1 MNAEKHAGAVPGD
14 KPRGPSRRS
23 ARSTAFQVLYSLHF
37 APVEHEI
44 DLRRAFHESP
54 DVRDLREKLDGEPN
68 AHNDEEPK
76 SKGKKETRTLPPL
89 PKEPEG
95 FAWELVLG
103 VWKEHKN
110 LNKILSGLSQNWRF
124 ERIGRIELTLLQIA
138 LFEMLNRPDVPPKVA
153 INEAVELAKQFGDE
167 NSKNFVNG
175 MLDAVVRSME
185 AGEIKPHWNKA

>member
-1 MNAEKHAGAVPGD
+1 MNTPKHPGAASTDRQRV
-14 KPRGPSRRS
+14 PSRRF

-44 DLRRAFHESP
+44 DLRRVFHESP
-54 DVRDLREKLDGEPN
+54 DVRDLREKLGGEPN
-68 AHNDEEPK
+68 AHLDEGPK
-76 SKGKKETRTLPPL
+76 TKGKKETQVLPSL
-89 PKEPEG
+89 PEEPAG

-103 VWKEHKN
+103 VWRAHKE
-110 LNKILSGLSQNWRF
+110 LNKILADLSQNWKF

-153 INEAVELAKQFGDE
+153 INEAVELAKQYGDE

-175 MLDAVVRSME
+175 MLDAVAKAME
-185 AGEIKPHWNKA
+185 TGKIKPHWA

>member
-1 MNAEKHAGAVPGD
+1 MNSARHADTASHD
-14 KPRGPSRRS
+14 KSRGPSRRS

-44 DLRRAFHESP
+44 DLRRVFHESP
-54 DVRDLREKLDGEPN
+54 DVRDLREKLGGEPN
-68 AHNDEEPK
+68 AHHEEAPRT
-76 SKGKKETRTLPPL
+76 KGKKDAQALPAL

-103 VWKEHKN
+103 VWKEHKE
-110 LNKILSGLSQNWRF
+110 LNKILADLSQNWRF

-175 MLDAVVRSME
+175 MLDAVAKAME
-185 AGEIKPHWNKA
+185 AGTIKPHWV